1 MMRRLLLLSIAALLA
16 TCSSNKEFNTNRYQM
31 NGNVLSVK
39 VVSYDATTRFGEVV
53 KEDADDYN
61 DCVVYRLNN
70 QHLIEAESHFY
81 YSTYRDRDIL
91 TMMTKR
97 AYDGERLLSEEQYD
111 DDGDLEMK
119 HTYKYDGDKVTSIVK
134 YNNESEVIE
143 KSLYTYDGD
152 HQSIVVYDDEG
163 EVIRRIESTFD
174 GKELVSETIY
184 DATGQK
190 TLVCTLSKSGDA
202 YTYNYEDLAAD
213 NIYSYTSKSDKHGRL
228 IYIAHSTN
236 MGTEEL
242 FIEYDKHGNATI
254 CRGGETSLDGR
265 YFLVEDGV
273 DSYYEYKYD
282 SHNNWIERIGYHG
295 ETRMPFEIVERTIEY
310 RK

>member
-91 TMMTKR
+91 MMMTKR
-97 AYDGERLLSEEQYD
+97 TYDGERLLSEEQYD

-119 HTYKYDGDKVTSIVK
+119 HTYS
-134 YNNESEVIE
+134 
-143 KSLYTYDGD
+143 YDGD

-174 GKELVSETIY
+174 GNELVSETIY

-236 MGTEEL
+236 MGTKEL